1 MCHSWMKEAQ
11 GVVEVEHVLV
21 VLDIV
26 VGKRRVEVDKEHVV
40 AKVRVVS
47 KQLLI

>member
-1 MCHSWMKEAQ
+1 
-11 GVVEVEHVLV
+11 VEHVIV

-26 VGKRRVEVDKEHVV
+26 VGKQRVEVNEEHVV
-40 AKVRVVS
+40 AKVRAVS